1 MRTSTAP
8 AHRHTP
14 TLPIMVAMAALSTTT
29 MVAGGGGGDTT
40 PGTATTANAS
50 TADVLCSYS
59 SNAFNAHSLVNP
71 TSTANWSCIIR
82 TARSRTSGE
91 NLFDCFMDPSSLKQ
105 MWLCRFA

>member
-1 MRTSTAP
+1 MPTSTAST
-8 AHRHTP
+8 HRHTLTRP
-14 TLPIMVAMAALSTTT
+14 IRVAIATLGCFALVAC
-29 MVAGGGGGDTT
+29 GGGGDTT
-40 PGTATTANAS
+40 TGTATTANAS